1 MKATEEEIEDTT
13 ARELRLWSE
22 QPPTD
27 DVQLRWLIF
36 HEANPKIYDL
46 LVRFTR
52 EAFNAARARGRDLKR
67 YGIQAVA
74 ERARWFVFFEAG
86 EGEDFKLPNEFLSR
100 YARLIMTREADLRS
114 AFELR
119 TLRPVIHPTQQKE
132 TSDDGNN
139 DEGTRHEEGRE

>member
-1 MKATEEEIEDTT
+1 MTKATEEEVEETT
-13 ARELRLWSE
+13 ARELRLWRE

-36 HEANPKIYDL
+36 HEANPRVYVL

-52 EAFNAARARGRDLKR
+52 EAFKAAAARGRDLKR

-74 ERARWFVFFEAG
+74 ERVRWHVYFESD
-86 EGEDFKLPNEFLSR
+86 ETEDFKLPNEFLSR
-100 YARLIMTREADLRS
+100 YAREIMTRETDLRG

-119 TLRPVIHPTQQKE
+119 TLRTVTHPTAKKE
-132 TSDDGNN
+132 TSENGN
-139 DEGTRHEEGRE
+139 EEGRS